1 MLTLSVR
8 YGALVARLMDMLQS
22 SQPRMPRVTVVNIS
36 REDYLSCVQNQVAAC
51 KGDPNAP
58 VVRAMVSYQM
68 TGDFDALVKE
78 VGQVSVAGVP
88 TLVTV

>member
-22 SQPRMPRVTVVNIS
+22 SQPRISRVAVVNIS
-36 REDYLSCVQNQVAAC
+36 REDYLSCVQQQVTAC
-51 KGDPNAP
+51 KGNPDAP
-58 VVRAMVSYQM
+58 VVRAMVAYQM
-68 TGDFDALVKE
+68 TNDFNALVRE
-78 VGQVSVAGVP
+78 VGQVSVAGIP